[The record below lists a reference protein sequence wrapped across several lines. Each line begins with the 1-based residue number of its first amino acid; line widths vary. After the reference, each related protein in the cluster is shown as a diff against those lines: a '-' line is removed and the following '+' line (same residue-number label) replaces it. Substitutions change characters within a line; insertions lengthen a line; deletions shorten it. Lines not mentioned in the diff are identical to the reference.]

1 MSQNV
6 FLDDKKTLTLD
17 DFMKNNAQE
26 RDNLGD
32 QIPVTVYRLMEY
44 AIREVLEERFGKEA
58 QESVF
63 REGGFRAGEY
73 FAKNF
78 LDITLSVNEFLA
90 QLGRELEILKI
101 GVLHI
106 EELNQETGRFMMTV
120 AEDADCSGLLG
131 ETVCNYDE
139 GFLSGVLTTYT
150 GKAYKVREIDC
161 WATGNR
167 VCRFCAEV
175 SERTARSC
183 HGREKLPDSF

>member
-120 AEDADCSGLLG
+120 AEDAD
-131 ETVCNYDE
+131 
-139 GFLSGVLTTYT
+139 
-150 GKAYKVREIDC
+150 KVREIDC